1 MSRKLDPELRERLI
15 AEAKTPGRGFRKVF
29 YGAFAASALVG
40 SFVFGL
46 RLLGGT
52 GDSNTFPS
60 LALQLGILGLMI
72 GLLRLES
79 RPDKS

>member
-1 MSRKLDPELRERLI
+1 MSRKPDPEMLERLK
-15 AEAKTPGRGFRKVF
+15 AEAKAPYRGFRKVF

-40 SFVFGL
+40 TLIFGL
-46 RLLGGT
+46 RLLAGET
-52 GDSNTFPS
+52 DASLWPN

-79 RPDKS
+79 KA